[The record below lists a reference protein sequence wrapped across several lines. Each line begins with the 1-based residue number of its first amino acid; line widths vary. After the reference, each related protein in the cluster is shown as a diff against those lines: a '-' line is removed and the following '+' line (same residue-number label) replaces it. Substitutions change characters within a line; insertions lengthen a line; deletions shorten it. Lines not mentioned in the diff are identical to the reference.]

1 MKKLNHMRQNIHR
14 IEQGNQD
21 LNKKLS
27 EKREEA
33 SNIKDLNH
41 KLLEEIKSLRE
52 EKLKNFDLQV
62 KDQDLSCQNGNLV

>member
-1 MKKLNHMRQNIHR
+1 MTQDIHR
-14 IEQGNQD
+14 IEQGNQE
-21 LNKKLS
+21 LNKNLS

-52 EKLKNFDLQV
+52 EKLKNFYLQV